1 MLIIQGHFY
10 QLLIMG
16 LTLPH
21 NVSISSLTK
30 ILQVINVVGITAM
43 ILIIQDGLIGERL
56 SQTQIFPVLLKQPEY
71 LLVKQYPCTSIN

>member
-56 SQTQIFPVLLKQPEY
+56 SQTLIFHID
-71 LLVKQYPCTSIN
+71 YPWSPTKNIW